1 MRRRG
6 VCACCLGVALALD
19 AGCAGFRKARRDDAS
34 PAVLARRQEL
44 SESAQAAIDR
54 HDLGQAR
61 GLLDQLVSE
70 SPRSA
75 EAHQRRARVLQLEG
89 ALDAAAAEY
98 REALKID
105 RDYVDALLGL
115 GQILHQ
121 LGHEEVAL
129 KRFAQAI
136 EIDPNKA
143 EAHFA
148 EGQTYESL
156 GRKTEALASYFRALE
171 IDPTSAETILRV
183 ALLQLERN
191 QPDQVLARLDQMLQL
206 APKNAEGRHLRGLA
220 HLALKRPD
228 AAIDDLRAASAS
240 LPDRAD
246 VFYHLAEALAAARK
260 TPEALAAAEN
270 ALKLNPAYAD
280 ARALS
285 DRLKR

>member
-1 MRRRG
+1 MRRRA
-6 VCACCLGVALALD
+6 VSACLGVALALEM
-19 AGCAGFRKARRDDAS
+19 GCAGFRNGKRDDAS
-34 PAVLARRQEL
+34 PAVLTRRQEL

-54 HDLGQAR
+54 RDLGQAR
-61 GLLDQLVSE
+61 GLLDQLVNE
-70 SPRSA
+70 NPRSA

-89 ALDAAAAEY
+89 SLDAAASEY
-98 REALKID
+98 REALRID
-105 RDYVDALLGL
+105 RDYVEALIGL
-115 GQILHQ
+115 GQILHM
-121 LGHEEVAL
+121 LGHEDIAL

-156 GRKTEALASYFRALE
+156 GRKPEALAAYFRALE

-191 QPDQVLARLDQMLQL
+191 QADQVLARLDQMLQL
-206 APKNAEGRHLRGLA
+206 APKNAEARHLRGMA

-228 AAIDDLRAASAS
+228 AAIDDLRAASEG
-240 LPDRAD
+240 LHDRAD

-260 TPEALAAAEN
+260 TPEALAAAES